1 MIRILVINLVLFLTP
16 FFVVWAWTQFLSSSQ
31 PSDRLRK
38 RYAAAALLGLALVV
52 ASLVSYRVS
61 SGNAPS
67 GNYIAPYLKDGK
79 IIPGRFE

>member
-1 MIRILVINLVLFLTP
+1 MIRILVMNLVLFLTP

-38 RYAAAALLGLALVV
+38 RYAALGLALVV

-61 SGNAPS
+61 SGNEPS
-67 GNYIAPYLKDGK
+67 DNYIAPYLEDGK